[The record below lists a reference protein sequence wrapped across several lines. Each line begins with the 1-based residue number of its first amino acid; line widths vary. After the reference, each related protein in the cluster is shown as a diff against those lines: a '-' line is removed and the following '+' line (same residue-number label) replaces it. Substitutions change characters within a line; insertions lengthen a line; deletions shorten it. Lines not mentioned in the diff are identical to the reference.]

1 MAADERQGN
10 EVFETSLR
18 NALPTFRLTASKD
31 EQKQAPFYLVSGHD
45 VFVNLPTGFLV
56 LASL

>member
-18 NALPTFRLTASKD
+18 NVLPTFRLTALKD
-31 EQKQAPFYLVSGHD
+31 EQKQALFYFVSGHD

>member
-10 EVFETSLR
+10 EVFETGLR
-18 NALPTFRLTASKD
+18 NVIPTFGLTALKD
-31 EQKQAPFYLVSGHD
+31 EQKQSLFYLVSGHD